1 MSKTMKPYVVW
12 YLVAA
17 MVILGMT
24 PRAFAGFSPSEA
36 IGLTPGERAADLQK
50 IQKFLEGKKVGER
63 LKSYGFSPQE
73 IQARLHDL
81 SDQQIHQLALKM
93 DDWQIGGDS
102 GLGFVIAVLL
112 VIIMV
117 IVILQ
122 LTGHRIVVK

>member
-1 MSKTMKPYVVW
+1 MRKAMKPYVVW

-17 MVILGMT
+17 MVVIGMT
-24 PRAFAGFSPSEA
+24 PRAYAGFSPSET
-36 IGLTPGERAADLQK
+36 IGLAPAERSADLQK
-50 IQKFLEGKKVGER
+50 IQKFLEVKKVGER
-63 LKSYGFSPQE
+63 LKSYGFTPQE
-73 IQARLHDL
+73 IQTRLHDL
-81 SDQQIHQLALKM
+81 NDQQIHQLALKI

-112 VIIMV
+112 VIVLV